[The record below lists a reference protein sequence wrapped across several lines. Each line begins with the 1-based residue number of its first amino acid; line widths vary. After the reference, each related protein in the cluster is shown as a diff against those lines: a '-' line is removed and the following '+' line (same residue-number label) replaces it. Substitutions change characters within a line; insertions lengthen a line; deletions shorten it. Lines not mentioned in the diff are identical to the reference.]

1 MSEALF
7 MKIISEL
14 RDIHFSGRLSLFQN
28 GEPLLDKRLSKWI
41 SLSKQYCPDAFT
53 FIITNGDL
61 LTHEGTVDLF
71 LSGLDALKVNTYDKQ
86 TFYRVKETVEKLEEN
101 LIKKILF
108 LDYSEKNDW
117 TNRGG
122 TVPSSI
128 SPTISPDNIC
138 VRPFRQL
145 YISCKGTV
153 PQCCA
158 DYLQKNIMGDINNQ
172 SLMDI
177 WYGEPFSELR
187 YSLLGKAPLN
197 DICKVCNIGT
207 SYETVED
214 LRKIFSSI
222 S

>member
-1 MSEALF
+1 MPEALF

-41 SLSKQYCPDAFT
+41 SLSKQYCPGAFIL
-53 FIITNGDL
+53 IITNGDL
-61 LTHEGTVDLF
+61 LTYERAVDLF
-71 LSGLDALKVNTYDKQ
+71 LSGLDALKVNTYDKE
-86 TFYRVKETVEKLEEN
+86 TFYRVKENIEKLEEHFT
-101 LIKKILF
+101 KKILH
-108 LDYSEKNDW
+108 LDCSEKRDW

-122 TVPSSI
+122 TVPFGKI
-128 SPTISPDNIC
+128 PTVSPDNIC

-158 DYLQKNIMGDINNQ
+158 DYLQKNIMGDVNNQ
-172 SLMDI
+172 SIMDI
-177 WYGEPFSELR
+177 WHGGPFSELR
-187 YSLLGKAPLN
+187 ASLLGKAPLN
-197 DICKVCNIGT
+197 DICKVCNIDT

-214 LRKIFSSI
+214 LRKIFSITS
-222 S
+222 